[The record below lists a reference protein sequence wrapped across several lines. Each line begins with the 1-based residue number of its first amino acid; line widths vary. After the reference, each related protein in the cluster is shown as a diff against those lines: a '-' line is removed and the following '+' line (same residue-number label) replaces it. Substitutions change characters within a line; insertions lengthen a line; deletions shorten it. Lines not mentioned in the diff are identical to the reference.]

1 MWFRREQKNRR
12 LHRFQVLDV
21 KLRSD
26 QVRATRTRL
35 AALTAGILFGTVFG
49 LYLLWRTGEWAL
61 DKFVYEN
68 SEFAI
73 QHVEVKTDGVIAPD
87 QLRRWS
93 GVKLGDNLIALDLA
107 AVKRNLEL
115 VSTIGSVSVERILP
129 RTLKISV
136 TERDP
141 VAQVNVPRADASGGI
156 AVAVFQFDAD
166 GYVMLPLDPR
176 LCTDS
181 AGASERPI
189 AGDCRAEC
197 VSIAAGSSRRIAAG
211 AGGTGL
217 IGAFGHSP
225 MAGLVDLR
233 RIDVSLPGVV
243 VATTEQGSEITFSLT
258 IWINNCDAGA
268 KFTIWDNDE
277 QGHGVAQSGGFQQ
290 RSGSLDGSRCAAVRV
305 AQISQPRT
313 RSEEKCLTLHPS
325 SSVWKSARPKSA
337 PSLANKT
344 PMAR

>member
-12 LHRFQVLDV
+12 LHRGHVLDV

-26 QVRATRTRL
+26 QVRAMRTRL

-68 SEFAI
+68 SEFAV

-93 GVKLGDNLIALDLA
+93 GVKLGDNLIALDLT

-115 VSTIGSVSVERILP
+115 VSTIGSVSIERILP

-141 VAQVNVPRADASGGI
+141 VAQVNIPRADSSGRI
-156 AVAVFQFDAD
+156 AVAVFQLDAD
-166 GYVMLPLDPR
+166 GYVMQPLDPR
-176 LCTDS
+176 LCVIPLAQVNDQL
-181 AGASERPI
+181 P
-189 AGDCRAEC
+189 
-197 VSIAAGSSRRIAAG
+197 VV
-211 AGGTGL
+211 TGL
-217 IGAFGHSP
+217 NVYQLQPGHRVELPQVQAALELVGAFDHSP

-243 VATTEQGSEITFSLT
+243 VVTTGQGGEITFGLNNLEQQLWRWREIYDLGQRMNKAVASLNLAVS
-258 IWINNCDAGA
+258 NNVPVRWMEA
-268 KFTIWDNDE
+268 
-277 QGHGVAQSGGFQQ
+277 VAAPSA
-290 RSGSLDGSRCAAVRV
+290 S
-305 AQISQPRT
+305 PRT
-313 RSEEKCLTLHPS
+313 VNP
-325 SSVWKSARPKSA
+325 
-337 PSLANKT
+337 ANT
-344 PMAR
+344 RR